1 MAVKFN
7 LRLCLQLMD
16 QGISLNTISKQYH
29 ISKHTSSKVK
39 RRKEE
44 LEFDTAKLECYSDTE
59 LGKLFF
65 PNLYESEDIYAPIDY
80 EYIHNEL
87 SKPGVTLKL
96 LWNEY
101 CIKINDGKYPVSYS
115 KFCRGYTE
123 HVQNHNY
130 TNHIQHKPGI
140 RTEVDWS
147 GPTMHYTVPSTG
159 EVVKVYLF
167 VATLPFSQYSYVEA
181 TKDMKMNTWINC
193 NRHMFEYF
201 GGSTVRVVCD
211 NLKTGVVMHP
221 KNGEIILTDTYSDF
235 GNHYMTAIMPAQVR
249 KPKQK
254 ASVEGTVGK
263 IATVI
268 IASLRNREFNSFEEL
283 YKAVRERLEV
293 FNSTPFQK
301 RDGSRK
307 EVFEEVEKKTL
318 RPLPEFL
325 LMCDKEA
332 IEVQKI
338 LPFLSDT
345 WPLCRIGRAVIRASQ
360 SCRQS
365 CNKSQ
370 CPACGCRSRHS
381 CTHAQRFSQSS
392 PARGWGSIPQR
403 QGAFGRYP

>member
-140 RTEVDWS
+140 RTEVDWLCKDS
-147 GPTMHYTVPSTG
+147 HNQSYAKKIVMRSLF
-159 EVVKVYLF
+159 KIYL
-167 VATLPFSQYSYVEA
+167 
-181 TKDMKMNTWINC
+181 
-193 NRHMFEYF
+193 
-201 GGSTVRVVCD
+201 D
-211 NLKTGVVMHP
+211 N
-221 KNGEIILTDTYSDF
+221 
-235 GNHYMTAIMPAQVR
+235 Q
-249 KPKQK
+249 
-254 ASVEGTVGK
+254 
-263 IATVI
+263 
-268 IASLRNREFNSFEEL
+268 
-283 YKAVRERLEV
+283 
-293 FNSTPFQK
+293 
-301 RDGSRK
+301 
-307 EVFEEVEKKTL
+307 
-318 RPLPEFL
+318 
-325 LMCDKEA
+325 
-332 IEVQKI
+332 
-338 LPFLSDT
+338 
-345 WPLCRIGRAVIRASQ
+345 
-360 SCRQS
+360 
-365 CNKSQ
+365 
-370 CPACGCRSRHS
+370 
-381 CTHAQRFSQSS
+381 
-392 PARGWGSIPQR
+392 
-403 QGAFGRYP
+403 